1 VSWQTIFW
9 TLVPLAIN
17 SMAQP
22 GGRICGLPSR
32 YRTYLHCS
40 PFLCAA
46 DALSVVSQLA
56 ALYLYRK
63 QSFSEAIGTV
73 LHERFEADKGDEHS
87 EGQRPAIHDDDDDEE
102 AETLHSLE
110 TMTWLRWLWFILGT
124 LPPAIKLMSMRGV
137 LWEQAWGMMF
147 LTSWIINESLTIYA
161 ATHHTFFTISR
172 GGRISWP
179 GFEQMTAS
187 SRYRNFRARVIA
199 LQYWLALAA
208 LVVHAVMLNGVFR
221 EVFRKWRY
229 SSSLIWSDI
238 PRVVNPP
245 KPLYSIVGICPV
257 IEKSMCMIGFVAIL
271 SFILRELGF
280 SRSSTW
286 FFLILDYCLAVVN
299 VVMNIMRC
307 DWCTYSYNDSAP
319 CRTKY
324 CNIYHSSQYIAGFT
338 TAGYVGIF
346 TLVYF
351 LSSWSVRLGK
361 NLLVIFPGGNK
372 NSSKLDHVGFLA
384 LLLFLATVLGTILW
398 YGYIYDSDGT
408 VNPSWTGIFG

>member
-9 TLVPLAIN
+9 TLIPLAIN

-32 YRTYLHCS
+32 YRTYLRCS

-63 QSFSEAIGTV
+63 QNFSEAIGTV
-73 LHERFEADKGDEHS
+73 LQERFEADKGDEHRA
-87 EGQRPAIHDDDDDEE
+87 GHQLAIHDDDDDEE
-102 AETLHSLE
+102 VETLHSLE
-110 TMTWLRWLWFILGT
+110 AMTWLRWLWFIIGT
-124 LPPAIKLMSMRGV
+124 LPPAIKLMSMSGV
-137 LWEQAWGMMF
+137 PREQAWGMMF

-179 GFEQMTAS
+179 GFEQMTIS
-187 SRYRNFRARVIA
+187 SRYRNFRARVKA
-199 LQYWLALAA
+199 LQYWLAVAA
-208 LVVHAVMLNGVFR
+208 LVVHAVILNSAFR
-221 EVFRKWRY
+221 VVFRKWRY
-229 SSSLIWSDI
+229 SSSLFWSNI
-238 PRVVNPP
+238 PGEIYPP
-245 KPLYSIVGICPV
+245 DPLSSTLGIFTV
-257 IEKSMCMIGFVAIL
+257 IGKSTCMIGFIAML
-271 SFILRELGF
+271 FFILRQLRF
-280 SRSSTW
+280 SRISALA
-286 FFLILDYCLAVVN
+286 FPILDYCLALINIVI
-299 VVMNIMRC
+299 NIMRC
-307 DWCTYSYNDSAP
+307 NWCTYSYKHTP
-319 CRTKY
+319 RCEG
-324 CNIYHSSQYIAGFT
+324 CNATYSSQYISGFT

-361 NLLVIFPGGNK
+361 NLLVIFPRGNK
-372 NSSKLDHVGFLA
+372 NSSKLDHGGFLS
-384 LLLFLATVLGTILW
+384 LLLFLATILGTILW